1 MTPKISNNDMLE
13 TKDFLDS
20 LRLEIIDGEV
30 NFELA
35 LKSFLRIRRH
45 VILVVY

>member
-13 TKDFLDS
+13 TKDLLDS
-20 LRLEIIDGEV
+20 LRLEIIDGI

-35 LKSFLRIRRH
+35 AKKFSSIRDT
-45 VILVVY
+45 L